1 MVGSLPPS
9 LFELRRTSRSA
20 HPTNNLHRTTPETN
34 PALRRGGFISF
45 FRKQCA
51 SLPTYPG
58 RAYVHAPH
66 FLSPGRAALQGSSP
80 SPLFSPKFLYSPPN
94 RAIQASSELL
104 RGS

>member
-34 PALRRGGFISF
+34 PALRRGGFIFF

-58 RAYVHAPH
+58 GAQGQGRA
-66 FLSPGRAALQGSSP
+66 FFSPGRPAGADA
-80 SPLFSPKFLYSPPN
+80 SPPPPSVSQFFAPPP
-94 RAIQASSELL
+94 RRCSWA
-104 RGS
+104 